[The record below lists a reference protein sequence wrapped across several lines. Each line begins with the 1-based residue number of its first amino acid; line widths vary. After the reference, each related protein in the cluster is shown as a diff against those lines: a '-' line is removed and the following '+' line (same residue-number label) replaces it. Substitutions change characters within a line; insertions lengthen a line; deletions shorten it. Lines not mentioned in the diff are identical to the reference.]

1 MIDRND
7 GNFFAI
13 IFLCILITS
22 IFSINTAYGNGS
34 GSNEIGIQERL
45 GQSIPLD
52 LTFNDE
58 QGSEVKLQDL
68 VNKPTIFVLL
78 YYSCEHI
85 CPQMLFGLS
94 EVLSKS
100 DLTPGRDY
108 QVIALSFD
116 EMDTPEAA
124 RNLKRNYIKAINK
137 PFPEDAWKFLT
148 GDRENIGK
156 ISRAVG
162 INYKKVMHGF
172 IHPEVLIVLS
182 PRGKITRYLLVSKFS
197 YGVSYP
203 MTFPAVDFAGA
214 LTDASKGTIGESI
227 KRIPLICFPHEP
239 ELQNRFFRV
248 LAISGA
254 VMLLLVIGLF
264 IYLRVSSKKFPGGTK

>member
-1 MIDRND
+1 MMYRN
-7 GNFFAI
+7 GGTFFAK
-13 IFLCILITS
+13 IFPCILIAS
-22 IFSINTAYGNGS
+22 IFFLSSAYGHGS
-34 GSNEIGIQERL
+34 GPDEVGIQERL

-52 LTFNDE
+52 LMFNDE

-68 VNKPTIFVLL
+68 INKPTILVLL

-94 EVLSKS
+94 EVLSKL

-116 EMDTPEAA
+116 DTDTPEAA
-124 RNLKRNYIKAINK
+124 QNLKRNYIKAIDK
-137 PFPEDAWKFLT
+137 PFPQDAWKFLT
-148 GDRENIGK
+148 GDRENIEK
-156 ISRAVG
+156 ISRATG

-172 IHPEVLIVLS
+172 IHPEVLIFLS
-182 PRGKITRYLLVSKFS
+182 PQGRITRYLHVSKFS

-203 MTFPAVDFAGA
+203 MTFSAVDFVGA

-227 KRIPLICFPHEP
+227 KKTPLICFPHEP
-239 ELQNRFFRV
+239 ELQERFFRV

-254 VMLLLVIGLF
+254 VTLLSVIGLF
-264 IYLRVSSKKFPGGTK
+264 IYLRVTSKKFPGGTK